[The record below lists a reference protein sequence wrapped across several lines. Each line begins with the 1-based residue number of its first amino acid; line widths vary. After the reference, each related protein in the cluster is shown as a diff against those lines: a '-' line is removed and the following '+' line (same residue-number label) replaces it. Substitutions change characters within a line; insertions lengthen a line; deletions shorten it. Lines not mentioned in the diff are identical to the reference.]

1 MCIYIHTYIDTCNIC
16 RPVYHESPEQGFWL
30 GLLSQPSEASHRSS
44 FLKSQGVDL
53 GRLGRRS
60 RVWDLGFGAIGLD
73 LDLDLELWFAG
84 SWAEFEAA
92 CERERER
99 QGAILL
105 DAKPDNRGSFMFVK
119 SIVYHAVG
127 FAGCGPGKLS
137 GGPWLVRL
145 QSLSG
150 RCSHF
155 SLIPKLELRAGT

>member
-1 MCIYIHTYIDTCNIC
+1 MRICLILYVHIHTYIHTYIDTCNIC

-99 QGAILL
+99 GREPSCWMPSLTT
-105 DAKPDNRGSFMFVK
+105 G
-119 SIVYHAVG
+119 
-127 FAGCGPGKLS
+127 
-137 GGPWLVRL
+137 VRL
-145 QSLSG
+145 CSLS
-150 RCSHF
+150 
-155 SLIPKLELRAGT
+155 P

>member
-1 MCIYIHTYIDTCNIC
+1 MHIHIHMHVHLHLCTHLHLHLHVLLHLHLTYTYTYIDTCNIC

-84 SWAEFEAA
+84 SWAEFE
-92 CERERER
+92 ERERER
-99 QGAILL
+99 
-105 DAKPDNRGSFMFVK
+105 DSERGREPSCWMP
-119 SIVYHAVG
+119 SLTTG
-127 FAGCGPGKLS
+127 
-137 GGPWLVRL
+137 VRL
-145 QSLSG
+145 CSLS
-150 RCSHF
+150 
-155 SLIPKLELRAGT
+155 P